1 MKSRKILGSVL
12 AASMAFGSMA
22 AYVASAADST
32 DPVTNE
38 KDGVTIRKDLASGQ
52 FKDALDS
59 IVAVSYDSKGGE
71 VEITLNVTKAEADKI
86 KSDNPLLNAQGKT
99 DGKNP
104 VGLVITNFAKYDDV
118 QFLSGY
124 EFDDDEA
131 HELNYADGN
140 LTLWLK
146 YAENYTIKLADADLE
161 EKEINTKNTDVL
173 TVKYVYAESKT
184 IFSGEKALDQDLSG
198 SIGSVKADDV
208 IEFTGV
214 VNEGDKIVVTS
225 DKISKT
231 GSKTLKLAYKDSDSD
246 GAITAFTG
254 SFDDDGV
261 FVVDDTDAAVFA
273 KLYGKGKNP
282 DSFYLVGQN
291 AKVTKVEFVTYQADD
306 DNPKAVK
313 DDGKKDE
320 VDESKYE
327 AEVTMDLG
335 DDEVE
340 EILAAIEE
348 AEDEEVVTALNDAL
362 DAGDACI
369 IDITFVDENGDAV
382 EVTKEHSVEIELP
395 EDFQGV
401 DLFVY
406 HVVDGVLELADYEIS
421 EDGTILTITSD
432 SFSPFIISKVQLTD
446 EAPAGDD
453 EPGSENP
460 ETGIALAVA
469 PVILAAGAV
478 AVATMKKKH

>member
-22 AYVASAADST
+22 AYVASAAD
-32 DPVTNE
+32 VENE
-38 KDGVTIRKDLASGQ
+38 KDGVTIRKDVTGEQ
-52 FKDALDS
+52 FNDAMDS
-59 IVAVSYDSKGGE
+59 VVAVSYDAKAGE

-86 KSDNPLLNAQGKT
+86 KSDNPLLNAQGKNG
-99 DGKNP
+99 GKNP
-104 VGLVITNFAKYDDV
+104 VGLVIEDFAKYDDV

-124 EFDDDEA
+124 EFDDDDA
-131 HELNYADGN
+131 HELNYNEGT

-146 YAENYTIKLADADLE
+146 YAEDYTIKLADADLE
-161 EKEINTKNTDVL
+161 KDEITTKNTDVI
-173 TVKYVYAESKT
+173 TVKYVYAESKV
-184 IFSGEKALDQDLSG
+184 IFSGEQTLDQAFTGGAVEKGD
-198 SIGSVKADDV
+198 VKTDADNA
-208 IEFTGV
+208 IKFTGV
-214 VNEGDKIVVTS
+214 VSENDRIVITYKDLASSASTSTKFEFVDNEGKSFSNAVTIANS
-225 DKISKT
+225 
-231 GSKTLKLAYKDSDSD
+231 A
-246 GAITAFTG
+246 
-254 SFDDDGV
+254 
-261 FVVDDTDAAVFA
+261 
-273 KLYGKGKNP
+273 KGKITLTGDQAGDISALVGKKSSDP
-282 DSFYLVGQN
+282 FYLIGTN
-291 AKVTKVEFVTYQADD
+291 AVVTKVELITYSPDD
-306 DNPKAVK
+306 DNPVAVK
-313 DDGKKDE
+313 DEDKKDE

-348 AEDEEVVTALNDAL
+348 AEDEEVYTALTDAL

-369 IDITFVDENGDAV
+369 IDITFVDENGKEV

-453 EPGSENP
+453 EPAGENP

>member
-22 AYVASAADST
+22 AYVASAT
-32 DPVTNE
+32 DVEND
-38 KDGVTIRKDLASGQ
+38 KAGVKIRKDVTGEQ
-52 FKDALDS
+52 FDGAMDS
-59 IVAVSYDSKGGE
+59 IVAVDYDSKANE
-71 VEITLNVTKAEADKI
+71 VEIKLNVTKAEADKI

-99 DGKNP
+99 GGKNP
-104 VGLVITNFAKYDDV
+104 VGLVIEDFAKYDDI

-131 HELNYADGN
+131 PELNYNEGT

-146 YAENYTIKLADADLE
+146 YAEDYTIKLADADLE
-161 EKEINTKNTDVL
+161 EDEITTKNTDVL
-173 TVKYVYAESKT
+173 KVKYVYAESKV
-184 IFSGEKALDQDLSG
+184 IFSGEETLDQDLSG
-198 SIGSVKADDV
+198 SIDVKKG
-208 IEFTGV
+208 IKFTGV
-214 VNEGDKIVVTS
+214 VSEGDRIVITYKDLAASAKSTTSFKIV
-225 DKISKT
+225 DN
-231 GSKTLKLAYKDSDSD
+231 D
-246 GAITAFTG
+246 GEAFTN
-254 SFDDDGV
+254 
-261 FVVDDTDAAVFA
+261 AVTIA
-273 KLYGKGKNP
+273 NGAEGKVTLTEAQAGDINELFGNGKNP

-291 AKVTKVEFVTYQADD
+291 AVVTKVELITYQPDD
-306 DNPKAVK
+306 DNPVAVK
-313 DDGKKDE
+313 ETTKPDD

-369 IDITFVDENGDAV
+369 IDITFVDENGDPV

-453 EPGSENP
+453 EPAGENP